1 MRVDRIR
8 ELIELVE
15 GSGIEELE
23 VREWGRGIRIAK
35 RSRERMGPPAEDAG
49 APKPRAVPAA
59 HALVGEPD
67 EAADADAG
75 LIAIRS
81 PMVGTFFH
89 APSPTAPPY
98 VEPGSRVAVGQV
110 VCIVEAMKHMNEI
123 ESEVSGEVVRVL
135 VENGHS
141 VDFNQ
146 PLFLV
151 KPDRTGA

>member
-8 ELIELVE
+8 ELIELLE
-15 GSGIEELE
+15 RSSIDELE
-23 VREWGRGIRIAK
+23 IREWGRSIRLSKHA
-35 RSRERMGPPAEDAG
+35 RGGGPVAVGETGPQ
-49 APKPRAVPAA
+49 KPLGPAA

-81 PMVGTFFH
+81 PMVGTFFQ
-89 APSPTAPPY
+89 APSPAAPAY
-98 VEPGSRVAVGQV
+98 VEPGSRVSVGQV

-123 ESEVSGEVVRVL
+123 ESEVSGEVVRIL
-135 VENGHS
+135 VENGRS

-151 KPDRTGA
+151 RPDRV